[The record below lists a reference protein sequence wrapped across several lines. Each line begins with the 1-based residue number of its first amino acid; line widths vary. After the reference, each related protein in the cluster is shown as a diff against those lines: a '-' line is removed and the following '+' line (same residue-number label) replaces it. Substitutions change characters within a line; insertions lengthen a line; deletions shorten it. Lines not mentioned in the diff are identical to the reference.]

1 MGGGSPQVTTSRQ
14 ELPKWLEQPTRENIA
29 IADAIA
35 KRPFEQY
42 GGQTTAGLSP
52 DQIASYNM
60 TRENVGAYQP
70 AYGASLGTTA
80 SVAGYQPGTFTGG
93 DIGAYMNPYLQNVE
107 ANALGGLEAQRLR
120 SQQGIAQ
127 SARTA
132 GAFGGSRQGI
142 SEAMS
147 NVETARQA
155 GDLSA
160 KIRSQGYD
168 TAAGLMQSDMNRAL
182 QGQQLRLQAGGQLS
196 DIAGAG
202 QRALY
207 ADAAALENIGKSQQA
222 QQQAL
227 LNDAYQRYQA
237 ERNYPI
243 DMLNLRIGA
252 TSAVPNIGTTTQ
264 STSGGGNSMLSFLG
278 GLGSAGTGL
287 ANIGSMLFGASD
299 EGMKTDI
306 TKMGKDKE
314 TGLDLYAY
322 RYKGDP
328 KSYPK
333 VVGPMAQDIEK
344 KFPDQVKDIGGRK
357 AVNLGFGPMRRA
369 FAA

>member
-1 MGGGSPQVTTSRQ
+1 
-14 ELPKWLEQPTRENIA
+14 
-29 IADAIA
+29 
-35 KRPFEQY
+35 
-42 GGQTTAGLSP
+42 
-52 DQIASYNM
+52 
-60 TRENVGAYQP
+60 
-70 AYGASLGTTA
+70 
-80 SVAGYQPGTFTGG
+80 
-93 DIGAYMNPYLQNVE
+93 
-107 ANALGGLEAQRLR
+107 
-120 SQQGIAQ
+120 
-127 SARTA
+127 
-132 GAFGGSRQGI
+132 
-142 SEAMS
+142 MS

-182 QGQQLRLQAGGQLS
+182 QGQQLRLQAGGQMS

-207 ADAAALENIGKSQQA
+207 ADAAALENIGKTQQG

-252 TSAVPNIGTTTQ
+252 TSAVPGVGTTTQ
-264 STSGGGNSMLSFLG
+264 STSGGGNSFLSFLG
-278 GLGSAGTGL
+278 GLGSAGSGL
-287 ANIGSMLFGASD
+287 ASLMPLFSASD

-344 KFPDQVKDIGGRK
+344 KYPDQVKDIGGRK

>member
-70 AYGASLGTTA
+70 AYGAALGTTA

-107 ANALGGLEAQRLR
+107 ANALGGLEAQRLKA
-120 SQQGIAQ
+120 QQGIAQ

-160 KIRSQGYD
+160 KIRAAGYD
-168 TAAGLMQSDMNRAL
+168 TAAGLMQTDMDRAL
-182 QGQQLRLQAGGQLS
+182 KGQELRLLAGGQMS

-202 QRALY
+202 QKALY
-207 ADAAALENIGKSQQA
+207 ADAAALENIGKTQQA
-222 QQQAL
+222 QQQAF

-252 TSAVPNIGTTTQ
+252 TSAVPGVGTTTQ
-264 STSGGGNSMLSFLG
+264 STSGGGNSLLSFLG

-287 ANIGSMLFGASD
+287 ASLLPLFGMSD
-299 EGMKTDI
+299 ERMKTDI
-306 TKMGKDKE
+306 SKVGKDKE

-344 KFPDQVKDIGGRK
+344 KFPDQVKDISGRK

>member
-14 ELPKWLEQPTRENIA
+14 ELPAWLEQPTRENIA

-35 KRPFEQY
+35 KRPYEAY
-42 GGQTTAGLSP
+42 GGKTVAGLSP
-52 DQIASYNM
+52 DQIAAYNM
-60 TRENVGAYQP
+60 TRQNVGAYQP
-70 AYGASLGTTA
+70 AYGAALGATS

-107 ANALGGLEAQRLR
+107 AGALGGLEAQRLR
-120 SQQGIAQ
+120 AQQGIAQ
-127 SARTA
+127 SARQA

-142 SEAMS
+142 SEALS

-168 TAAGLMQSDMNRAL
+168 TAASLMQADINRAL
-182 QGQQLRLQAGGQLS
+182 QGQQLRLQAGGQLA

-207 ADAAALENIGKSQQA
+207 ADTAALENIGKSQQA
-222 QQQAL
+222 QQQAQL
-227 LNDAYQRYQA
+227 SDAYQRWQA
-237 ERNYPI
+237 QRNYPI

-252 TSAVPNIGTTTQ
+252 TSAVPGVGTTTQ
-264 STSGGGNSMLSFLG
+264 STTGGGSPWMSALG
-278 GLGSAGTGL
+278 GFGTAATGL
-287 ANIGSMLFGASD
+287 ANLAPLFGFSD
-299 EGMKTDI
+299 ERMKTDI
-306 TKMGKDKE
+306 SKVGKDKE
-314 TGLDLYAY
+314 TGLDMYAY

-344 KFPDQVKDIGGRK
+344 KFPDQVKEIGGRK
-357 AVNLGFGPMRRA
+357 AVNLGFGLMRRA

>member
-1 MGGGSPQVTTSRQ
+1 MGGGSPQVTKSEQT
-14 ELPKWLEQPTRENIA
+14 LPAWLEKPTRENIA

-42 GGQTTAGLSP
+42 GGQTVAGLSP
-52 DQIASYNM
+52 DQLAAYKY
-60 TRENVGAYQP
+60 TRQNVGAYQP
-70 AYGASLGTTA
+70 AYGAALGTTA

-93 DIGAYMNPYLQNVE
+93 DIGAYMNPYLENVE
-107 ANALGGLEAQRLR
+107 ANALGGLEAQRLKA
-120 SQQGIAQ
+120 QQGIAQ

-168 TAAGLMQSDMNRAL
+168 TAAGLMQSDMDRAL
-182 QGQQLRLQAGGQLS
+182 QGQQLRLQAGGQMS

-222 QQQAL
+222 QQQAR
-227 LNDAYQRYQA
+227 LNDAYQRWSA

-252 TSAVPNIGTTTQ
+252 TSAVPGVGTTTQ
-264 STSGGGNSMLSFLG
+264 STSGGGNSWLSFLG
-278 GLGSAGTGL
+278 GLGSAGSGL
-287 ANIGSMLFGASD
+287 ASLLPLFSASD

-344 KFPDQVKDIGGRK
+344 KFPDQVKDVGGRK

>member
-14 ELPKWLEQPTRENIA
+14 ELPAWLEQPTRENIA
-29 IADAIA
+29 IADTIA

-52 DQIASYNM
+52 DQISAYNF
-60 TRENVGAYQP
+60 TRQNVGAYQP

-107 ANALGGLEAQRLR
+107 ANALSGLESQRLR
-120 SQQGIAQ
+120 AQQGIAQ

-142 SEAMS
+142 AEALS

-168 TAAGLMQSDMNRAL
+168 TAAGLMQSDMERAL
-182 QGQQLRLQAGGQLS
+182 EGQRLRLQAGGQLS

-202 QRALY
+202 QKALY
-207 ADAAALENIGKSQQA
+207 ADAAALENIGKTQQG

-252 TSAVPNIGTTTQ
+252 TSAVPGVGTTTQ

-287 ANIGSMLFGASD
+287 ASLAPLFGFSD
-299 EGMKTDI
+299 ERMKTDI
-306 TKMGKDKE
+306 SKVGKDKE

>member
-35 KRPFEQY
+35 KRPYEAY
-42 GGQTTAGLSP
+42 GGQTVAGLSP
-52 DQIASYNM
+52 DQIAAYDM
-60 TRENVGAYQP
+60 TRRNIGAYQP
-70 AYGASLGTTA
+70 AYGAALGTTA
-80 SVAGYQPGTFTGG
+80 SVAKYQPGTFTGG

-107 ANALGGLEAQRLR
+107 AGALGGLESQRLKA
-120 SQQGIAQ
+120 QQGIAQ
-127 SARTA
+127 SARQA

-142 SEAMS
+142 SEALS

-168 TAAGLMQSDMNRAL
+168 TAAGLMQADMNRAL
-182 QGQQLRLQAGGQLS
+182 QGQQLRLQAGGQMA

-207 ADAAALENIGKSQQA
+207 ADTAALENIGKSQQA
-222 QQQAL
+222 QQQAQL
-227 LNDAYQRYQA
+227 SDAYQRWAA

-252 TSAVPNIGTTTQ
+252 TSAVPGVGTTTQ
-264 STSGGGNSMLSFLG
+264 TTTGGGNSLLSFLG

-287 ANIGSMLFGASD
+287 ASLLPLLFGASD
-299 EGMKTDI
+299 ENMKTDI
-306 TKMGKDKE
+306 SKVGKDKE

-344 KFPDQVKDIGGRK
+344 KYPDQVKDVGGRK

>member
-14 ELPKWLEQPTRENIA
+14 ELPAWLEQPTRENIA
-29 IADAIA
+29 IADTIA

-52 DQIASYNM
+52 DQLASYNF
-60 TRENVGAYQP
+60 TRQNVGAYQP

-93 DIGAYMNPYLQNVE
+93 NIGAYLNPYLQNVE
-107 ANALGGLEAQRLR
+107 ANALSGLESQRLR

-142 SEAMS
+142 AEALS

-160 KIRSQGYD
+160 KIRAAGYD
-168 TAAGLMQSDMNRAL
+168 TAAGLMQTDMDRAL
-182 QGQQLRLQAGGQLS
+182 KGQDLRLRAGGQMS

-202 QRALY
+202 QKALY
-207 ADAAALENIGKSQQA
+207 ADAAALESIGKTQQA
-222 QQQAL
+222 QQQAF

-252 TSAVPNIGTTTQ
+252 TSAVPGVGTTTQ

-287 ANIGSMLFGASD
+287 ASLAPLFGFSD
-299 EGMKTDI
+299 ERMKTDI
-306 TKMGKDKE
+306 SKVGKDKE

>member
-1 MGGGSPQVTTSRQ
+1 MGGGSPQVTKSEQT
-14 ELPKWLEQPTRENIA
+14 LPAWLEKPTRENIA
-29 IADAIA
+29 IADEIA

-42 GGQTTAGLSP
+42 GGQTVAGLSP
-52 DQIASYNM
+52 DQLAAYKY
-60 TRENVGAYQP
+60 TRQNIGAYQP
-70 AYGASLGTTA
+70 AYGAALGTTA
-80 SVAGYQPGTFTGG
+80 SVAGYRPGTFTGG
-93 DIGAYMNPYLQNVE
+93 DIGAYMNPYLENVE
-107 ANALGGLEAQRLR
+107 ANALGGLESQRLR
-120 SQQGIAQ
+120 AQQGIAQ

-160 KIRSQGYD
+160 KIRAAGYD
-168 TAAGLMQSDMNRAL
+168 TAAGLMQTDMDRAL
-182 QGQQLRLQAGGQLS
+182 KGQELRLRAGGQMS

-202 QRALY
+202 QGALY
-207 ADAAALENIGKSQQA
+207 ADAAALENIGKTQQA

-252 TSAVPNIGTTTQ
+252 TSAVPGVGTTTQ
-264 STSGGGNSMLSFLG
+264 STSGGGNSLLSFLG

-287 ANIGSMLFGASD
+287 ASLLPLFSASD

>member
-1 MGGGSPQVTTSRQ
+1 MGGGSPQVTRSEQT
-14 ELPKWLEQPTRENIA
+14 LPKWLEKPTRENIA

-42 GGQTTAGLSP
+42 GGQTVAGLSP
-52 DQIASYNM
+52 DQLASYNM

-70 AYGASLGTTA
+70 AYGAALGTTA

-93 DIGAYMNPYLQNVE
+93 DIGAYMNPYLENVE
-107 ANALGGLEAQRLR
+107 ANALGGLESQRLKA
-120 SQQGIAQ
+120 QQGIAQ

-182 QGQQLRLQAGGQLS
+182 QGQQLRLQAGGQMS

-227 LNDAYQRYQA
+227 LNDAYQRWSA

-252 TSAVPNIGTTTQ
+252 TSAVPGVGTTTQ
-264 STSGGGNSMLSFLG
+264 STSGGGNSWLSMLG
-278 GLGSAGTGL
+278 GLGAGASGL
-287 ANIGSMLFGASD
+287 ASLLPLLGFSD
-299 EGMKTDI
+299 ERMKTDI
-306 TKMGKDKE
+306 SKVGKDKE